1 MNIINYYQ
9 KGIYKPP
16 YKIIVIGD
24 VHGDYNAFV
33 HCLKK
38 SKLVNKDLNWIGGKT
53 QVVQMGDILD
63 RMHAKIILMKIV
75 NLQFL
80 I

>member
-24 VHGDYNAFV
+24 VHV
-33 HCLKK
+33 
-38 SKLVNKDLNWIGGKT
+38 
-53 QVVQMGDILD
+53 
-63 RMHAKIILMKIV
+63 IV
-75 NLQFL
+75 FCTLS
-80 I
+80 